1 MASQK
6 NLLEYRVPDVTEGS
20 SHNPQAGAP
29 SPDSTLRSS
38 KDEATKVVSH
48 GLLLDNELIIAYEA
62 PPEITHGFFLTTT
75 GPNPMGEGVQ
85 EYLVSEGNLTCTPS
99 MNGTQWNFHQQKTLN
114 QHSVITNVQ
123 LHNSP
128 VYLGSAEMSKA
139 FSIHMALECFLNK
152 HVNLLCDARSEV
164 AIEITV
170 TLIKEDVDAIL
181 DAFPGPVVLIRCY
194 FPFYDSVDLERRVII
209 EHAVVEFFRSPWQ
222 PKWEHRVRSA
232 LVQNPGSWFKSVTGK
247 EDEVFLVPNRMPAA
261 AVSSLDLYHLMEVDP
276 QPPSTAAGSADTASL
291 QGNAVTHPFWFPPLP
306 DKPSYAFCQSL
317 DQVWC
322 VDPADLTVKSIFGS
336 DPEVDGDDNPDYES
350 MDTDAEE
357 DLNDDIVTYSQELAD
372 CPTAWPEDEPVGTIN
387 QSGSNAVSN
396 NPLPHVAQEHHNNN
410 NNNNNNITEELQQS
424 VPTPELQPAPTPELA
439 ITTTTNPRPDGRF
452 YCLLEGCT
460 NSYARQGGLD
470 VHIKSTHTPGG
481 RQRCSFPDCTETF
494 AQPADCK
501 RHENVT
507 HNGHRWVCGNCKTSS
522 TRKPSAKV
530 LNVMAHNPKTRCT
543 HGAGG
548 LHNFEYF
555 VPESSPESLS
565 GP

>member
-20 SHNPQAGAP
+20 SHNPQAEAP

-38 KDEATKVVSH
+38 KDGATKVVSH

-62 PPEITHGFFLTTT
+62 PPEITHGFFLTTS

-99 MNGTQWNFHQQKTLN
+99 MNGTQWNFHQQKSLN

-152 HVNLLCDARSEV
+152 HVNLLYDARSEV

-181 DAFPGPVVLIRCY
+181 DAFPGPMVLIRCY

-209 EHAVVEFFRSPWQ
+209 EHAFVEFFRSPWQ

-261 AVSSLDLYHLMEVDP
+261 AV
-276 QPPSTAAGSADTASL
+276 
-291 QGNAVTHPFWFPPLP
+291 
-306 DKPSYAFCQSL
+306 
-317 DQVWC
+317 WC

-357 DLNDDIVTYSQELAD
+357 DFNDDIVTYSQELAED
-372 CPTAWPEDEPVGTIN
+372 CPNAWPEDEPVGTITE
-387 QSGSNAVSN
+387 SGSNAVSN

-410 NNNNNNITEELQQS
+410 NNNSTEELQQS
-424 VPTPELQPAPTPELA
+424 VPTPDLQPTPTPELA
-439 ITTTTNPRPDGRF
+439 IATTTNPRPDGRF

-470 VHIKSTHTPGG
+470 VHIKGTHTPGG

-530 LNVMAHNPKTRCT
+530 LNAMAHNPKTRCS

>member
-29 SPDSTLRSS
+29 SSDSALCSS
-38 KDEATKVVSH
+38 KSGITKVVSH
-48 GLLLDNELIIAYEA
+48 GLFLDNEPIIAYEA

-99 MNGTQWNFHQQKTLN
+99 MNETQWSFHQQKTLN
-114 QHSVITNVQ
+114 QHSIITNVQ

-152 HVNLLCDARSEV
+152 HVNLLSRARSEV
-164 AIEITV
+164 AIGFTV
-170 TLIKEDVDAIL
+170 TLIKPDVDAIL
-181 DAFPGPVVLIRCY
+181 AAFPESVILIRCY
-194 FPFYDSVDLERRVII
+194 FPFYDSVDPERRVII
-209 EHAVVEFFRSPWQ
+209 EHAVVEFFRFPWQ

-247 EDEVFLVPNRMPAA
+247 EDEVFLVPSQMPAA
-261 AVSSLDLYHLMEVDP
+261 AVSPLDLNHLMEIDP
-276 QPPSTAAGSADTASL
+276 QPPSTTAGFSDTASL

-306 DKPSYAFCQSL
+306 NKPSCAFCQSL

-336 DPEVDGDDNPDYES
+336 DPEVDSDGNPDYES
-350 MDTDAEE
+350 MDADAEE
-357 DLNDDIVTYSQELAD
+357 DLNDDIVTYSQELAED
-372 CPTAWPEDEPVGTIN
+372 YPTTWPEDEPVSTITE
-387 QSGSNAVSN
+387 SGFNVVSN
-396 NPLPHVAQEHHNNN
+396 NPLPHVVQEHHNNN
-410 NNNNNNITEELQQS
+410 NNNSTEELQQ
-424 VPTPELQPAPTPELA
+424 PAPIPDLV
-439 ITTTTNPRPDGRF
+439 ITTITNPGPDGRF
-452 YCLLEGCT
+452 YCLFEGCT

-530 LNVMAHNPKTRCT
+530 LNAMTHNPKTRCS

-548 LHNFEYF
+548 LHSFEYF
-555 VPESSPESLS
+555 VPESSPESQS
-565 GP
+565 EP